1 MKLTKYG
8 HACLIFEE
16 QGRKLVLDPGAYT
29 EPLEGNKD
37 VLAVVITHAH
47 DDHCFEAQLDRLIAN
62 NPGLIIFGPPQVC
75 TRLSKYNTTAV
86 YMGDHYPVGPFTLEF
101 FGDLHAVI
109 HPSIPVIENRAVL
122 INDKVFYPG
131 DSFTLPDRPVE
142 LLAVPTSAPWL
153 KISEVMDFVT
163 AIKHKHSM
171 ATHNALHSD
180 FGNALS
186 NGRVKAIT
194 EAQGGEFHYLLP
206 GESLEI

>member
-8 HACLIFEE
+8 HACIVFEE
-16 QGRKLVLDPGAYT
+16 QGKKLLLDPGAYT
-29 EPLEGNKD
+29 EPLEDIKD

-47 DDHCFEAQLDRLIAN
+47 DDHCFEAQLDRLIAA
-62 NPGLIIFGPPQVC
+62 NPDLMIFGPPQVC

-122 INDKVFYPG
+122 INDKVYYPG

-153 KISEVMDFVT
+153 KVSEVMDFVT
-163 AIKHKHSM
+163 AVKHKHSM

-180 FGNALS
+180 FGHALS

-194 EAQGGEFHYLLP
+194 EAKGGKFHFLLP
-206 GESLEI
+206 GDSLEI

>member
-8 HACLIFEE
+8 HACIIFEE
-16 QGRKLVLDPGAYT
+16 QRKKLVLDPGAYT
-29 EPLEGNKD
+29 EPLEDIKD

-47 DDHCFEAQLDRLIAN
+47 DDHCFEAQLDRLIVAN
-62 NPGLIIFGPPQVC
+62 PDLMIFGPPQVC

-122 INDKVFYPG
+122 INDKVYYPG
-131 DSFTLPDRPVE
+131 DSFTLPDRLVE

-153 KISEVMDFVT
+153 KVSEVMDFVT
-163 AIKHKHSM
+163 AVKHKHSM

-194 EAQGGEFHYLLP
+194 ETQGGEFHYLLP
-206 GESLEI
+206 GDSLEI

>member
-8 HACLIFEE
+8 HACIVFEE
-16 QGRKLVLDPGAYT
+16 QRKKLVLDPGAYT
-29 EPLEGNKD
+29 EPLEDIKD

-47 DDHCFEAQLDRLIAN
+47 DDHCFEAQVDRLIAA
-62 NPGLIIFGPPQVC
+62 NPDLMIFGPPQVC

-122 INDKVFYPG
+122 INDKVYYPG
-131 DSFTLPDRPVE
+131 VSFTLQDRPVE
-142 LLAVPTSAPWL
+142 LLAVTYSAPWL
-153 KISEVMDFVT
+153 KVSEVMDFVT
-163 AIKHKHSM
+163 AVKHKHSM

-194 EAQGGEFHYLLP
+194 ETQGGEFQYLLP
-206 GESLEI
+206 GDSLEI

>member
-1 MKLTKYG
+1 MKLTKHG
-8 HACLIFEE
+8 HACIVFEE
-16 QGRKLVLDPGAYT
+16 QRKKLVLDPGAYT
-29 EPLEGNKD
+29 EPLEDIKD

-47 DDHCFEAQLDRLIAN
+47 DDHCFEAQLDRLIAA
-62 NPGLIIFGPPQVC
+62 NPDLMIFGPPQVC

-122 INDKVFYPG
+122 INDKVYYPG

-153 KISEVMDFVT
+153 KVSEVMDFVT
-163 AIKHKHSM
+163 AVKHKHSM

-206 GESLEI
+206 GDSLEI

>member
-8 HACLIFEE
+8 HACIVFEE
-16 QGRKLVLDPGAYT
+16 QRKKLVLDPGAYT
-29 EPLEGNKD
+29 EPLEDIKD

-47 DDHCFEAQLDRLIAN
+47 DDHCFEAQLDRLIAA
-62 NPGLIIFGPPQVC
+62 NPDLMIFGPPQVC

-122 INDKVFYPG
+122 INDKVYYPG

-153 KISEVMDFVT
+153 KVSEVMDFVT
-163 AIKHKHSM
+163 AVKHKHSM

-206 GESLEI
+206 GDSLEI

>member
-8 HACLIFEE
+8 HACIVFEE
-16 QGRKLVLDPGAYT
+16 QGMKLVLDPGSYS
-29 EPLEGNKD
+29 EPLEGVRD

-47 DDHCFEAQLDRLIAN
+47 DDHCFEAQLDRLIAA
-62 NPGLIIFGPPQVC
+62 NPELIIFGPPQVC

-86 YMGDHYPVGPFTLEF
+86 YMGDHYPVGPFTVEF

-109 HPSIPVIENRAVL
+109 HQSIPVIENRGVL
-122 INDKVFYPG
+122 INDKFYYPG

-153 KISEVMDFVT
+153 KISEVMEFVT
-163 AIKHKHSM
+163 SVKHKHSM

-206 GESLEI
+206 GESLDI

>member
-8 HACLIFEE
+8 HACIVFEE
-16 QGRKLVLDPGAYT
+16 QGKKLLLDPGAYT
-29 EPLEGNKD
+29 EPLEDIKD

-47 DDHCFEAQLDRLIAN
+47 DDHCFEAQLDRLIAA
-62 NPGLIIFGPPQVC
+62 NPDLMIFGPPQVC

-86 YMGDHYPVGPFTLEF
+86 YMGDYYPVGPFTLEF
-101 FGDLHAVI
+101 FCDLHAVI
-109 HPSIPVIENRAVL
+109 HPSIPVLENRAVL
-122 INDKVFYPG
+122 INDKVYYPG

-153 KISEVMDFVT
+153 KVSEVMDFVT
-163 AIKHKHSM
+163 AVKHKHSM

-194 EAQGGEFHYLLP
+194 EAQGGEFHYLFP
-206 GESLEI
+206 GDSLDI

>member
-8 HACLIFEE
+8 HACIVFEE
-16 QGRKLVLDPGAYT
+16 QGKKLLLDPGAYT
-29 EPLEGNKD
+29 EPLEDIKD

-47 DDHCFEAQLDRLIAN
+47 DDHCFEAQLDRLSAAN
-62 NPGLIIFGPPQVC
+62 PDLMIFGPPQVC

-86 YMGDHYPVGPFTLEF
+86 YMGDYYPVGPFTLEF

-109 HPSIPVIENRAVL
+109 HPSIPVIENRGVL
-122 INDKVFYPG
+122 INDKFYYPG

-153 KISEVMDFVT
+153 KVSEVMDFVT
-163 AIKHKHSM
+163 AVKHKHSM

-194 EAQGGEFHYLLP
+194 EAQDGEFHYLLP